1 MSASRKA
8 SSVARAVQ
16 PIQKLGILAGSGELP
31 RLLIEYCHAQS
42 IEPYIVTFDG
52 HTDKETCNGE
62 FIQTRLG
69 ASGKVLSWLNQNEV
83 KDLLFI
89 GGIQR
94 PHLWQL
100 WPDWTTFSFLIKSGC
115 ALGGDNALLAGVRK
129 ELENRNFTLH
139 GFHKFLPETLTP
151 TGVLTKADVLSDDI
165 DIGTQEALKL
175 GEADIGQAVLVK
187 NGQVIGRED
196 RRGTNALIK
205 KHGEEGAV
213 LVKMCKP
220 QQDKD
225 LDLPTTGLKTIQN
238 CIDKKMAG
246 IAVHAGHSLFL
257 NRDEAIALANAN
269 NLFIK
274 GISHE

>member
-8 SSVARAVQ
+8 SSVSHAVQ
-16 PIQKLGILAGSGELP
+16 PIKKLGILAGSGELP
-31 RLLIEYCHAQS
+31 RLLIDYCRVHS
-42 IEPYIVTFDG
+42 IDPYIIAFDG
-52 HTDKETCNGE
+52 HTDQETCNGE

-69 ASGKVLSWLNQNEV
+69 ASGKALSWLNQHDV
-83 KDLLFI
+83 KDLVFI

-100 WPDWTTFSFLIKSGC
+100 WLDWTTLSFLIKSGC

-129 ELENRNFTLH
+129 ELEKRGFTLH
-139 GFHKFLPETLTP
+139 GFHKFLPDALTP
-151 TGVLTKADVLSDDI
+151 AGVLTKVDALTDDI
-165 DIGTQEALKL
+165 DIGIKEALKL
-175 GEADIGQAVLVK
+175 GEADVGQAVLIK
-187 NGQVIGRED
+187 NGEVIGRED

-220 QQDKD
+220 QQDQD
-225 LDLPTTGLKTIQN
+225 LDLPTIGLKTIQN
-238 CIDKKMAG
+238 CVDKKMAG
-246 IAVHAGHSLFL
+246 IAIHAGHSLFL
-257 NRDEAIALANAN
+257 NRDEAIALANAH

-274 GISHE
+274 GVSHE